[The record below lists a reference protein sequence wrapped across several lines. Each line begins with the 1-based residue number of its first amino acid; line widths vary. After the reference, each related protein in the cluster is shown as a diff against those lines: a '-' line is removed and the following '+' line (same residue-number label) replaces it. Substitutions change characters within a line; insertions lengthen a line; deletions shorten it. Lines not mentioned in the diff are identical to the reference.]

1 MSNHSFG
8 GVLDSFLCSFIGHLK
23 QWSCKGYVFGWKI
36 GSVHKGSESSR
47 ADVRESGQFVCES
60 SSLKVGNRVHGLTAD
75 EELERRQFYFLLPMD
90 LLYSVLTHEELSSLT
105 YKASKALKHRSF
117 NSFSKIFPVLGE
129 FCMFP
134 SEAKRLDKNIGDDIS
149 PSSHSE
155 PMLVLVE
162 RYSKQ
167 RSWKPA
173 LETIIE
179 TPSTH

>member
-1 MSNHSFG
+1 MGNAAASCAPSLVISSS
-8 GVLDSFLCSFIGHLK
+8 GVVKVMFLDGRLEV
-23 QWSCKGYVFGWKI
+23 YT
-36 GSVHKGSESSR
+36 R
-47 ADVRESGQFVCES
+47 AVKAAELMLENPGQFVCES
-60 SSLKVGNRVHGLTAD
+60 SSLEVGNRVHGLTAD

-134 SEAKRLDKNIGDDIS
+134 SEAKRLDKNIGDVIS

-173 LETIIE
+173 LETIVE